1 MAVLTVGPFGFS
13 LRMDMGFL
21 INDVDLETTISI
33 YLKMEACDSTLLPQV
48 PRMNLN
54 KKLGSSQILLW

>member
-21 INDVDLETTISI
+21 INEVDLEATTISI
-33 YLKMEACDSTLLPQV
+33 YLNMEACDSILLPGV
-48 PRMNLN
+48 PE
-54 KKLGSSQILLW
+54 WT